1 VIVLHIDVSMHNI
14 VYNWSVIMLKIVNKK
29 VIGRVLFVLLFIA
42 AVYFFITSRTN
53 LNTVMVK
60 KVDIQKRYVEKTVSS
75 SGEIK
80 SQSEVELGFGVSG
93 TVKTINVRKGDQV
106 KKGTLLASVDTYK
119 LYNDMLTYRDSRDIA
134 IRDRDLY
141 VQNYS
146 TNVPAIGGETEYYL
160 GLRRQDELVSKAQAS
175 YNSAQATLS
184 ESYIYSPFDGTIVDV
199 TKDAGE
205 NVLTTEHVIKLADLG
220 KVEFET
226 DLDQEDYGLVKEGQS
241 VTINLDSFDGVDFIG
256 IVTTLPLYANGGAT
270 PNFTVKIA
278 LQPKEGYKP
287 LMGMT
292 GDAHI
297 IVAKSESE
305 VSSIYYDELFYDDE
319 NKPYVWV
326 VDNGFVTKQVVEI
339 GLEGDIYT
347 ELKILPDK
355 QVVVGV
361 NTDVEVKDGYKAKVV
376 L

>member
-1 VIVLHIDVSMHNI
+1 
-14 VYNWSVIMLKIVNKK
+14 MLKIVNKK

>member
-1 VIVLHIDVSMHNI
+1 MIVLHIDVSMHNI